1 MRLALFFASVFLTF
15 AAVHTGDIMSAQSD
29 SPAAA
34 ATQALVLDAGPPAP
48 SETLATLDILSEQT
62 LLGPDDERFAVRE
75 GQVTVGTPLLYAL
88 KMPTPERARLLA
100 LRGAEQSSFYLIV
113 FRFTLQPAPGERR
126 YRSMSFK
133 VALSDPRSTAFKL
146 FPERVVSE
154 EDVKQGFDIG
164 FVLSL
169 GNEKSGSPVTAEVKG
184 EATQMIELTRQIP
197 EITAFGGGESLFY
210 WQFKGGGDMPLAPGT
225 RTAAAIIQ
233 VPKGTK
239 QLNASIAWDVN
250 LERSRFEEWFK
261 VPTRIDALPVEL
273 PLL

>member
-1 MRLALFFASVFLTF
+1 
-15 AAVHTGDIMSAQSD
+15 MSAQSD
-29 SPAAA
+29 SPADSV
-34 ATQALVLDAGPPAP
+34 QALVLDTELPAS

-62 LLGPDDERFAVRE
+62 LLGPGNEQFAVRE
-75 GQVTVGTPLLYAL
+75 GQVTVGAPLLYAL
-88 KMPTPERARLLA
+88 EAPTPERARLLA
-100 LRGAEQSSFYLIV
+100 LRGAEQSSFYLVV

-133 VALSDPRSTAFKL
+133 VALSDHQSTAFKL

-169 GNEKSGSPVTAEVKG
+169 GDEKSGSPVTAEVKG
-184 EATQMIELTRQIP
+184 DATQTIEFTRQIP

-210 WQFKGGGDMPLAPGT
+210 WQFKGRGDMPLDAGT
-225 RTAAAIIQ
+225 RTTAVVIQ

-239 QLNASIAWDVN
+239 QLNASIAWDVD

-261 VPTRIDALPVEL
+261 VPTKIDALPVEL